1 MIRIKNAINYMRKGE
16 DICLDH
22 TGQRGRQRTINADGS
37 YNMERKAGRL
47 FGNFFLYHWLITTSW
62 THYWL
67 AVVGFYLLDNIIFGL
82 IYYWQG
88 AENLHGIVGTT
99 ELDKFISCFFFSCQ
113 TFTTVG
119 YGGIHPV
126 GRLASSLAA
135 IEAFLGLMAFTL
147 CTGTLYG
154 RFSHATAKIKYSK
167 NIIIAPFKTSPVCS
181 LWWRT
186 NSILV

>member
-1 MIRIKNAINYMRKGE
+1 MRKGE

-88 AENLHGIVGTT
+88 AENLHGIVGPT
-99 ELDKFISCFFFSCQ
+99 ELDKFISCFF
-113 TFTTVG
+113 
-119 YGGIHPV
+119 
-126 GRLASSLAA
+126 L
-135 IEAFLGLMAFTL
+135 
-147 CTGTLYG
+147 
-154 RFSHATAKIKYSK
+154 
-167 NIIIAPFKTSPVCS
+167 
-181 LWWRT
+181 
-186 NSILV
+186 